1 MKLLVLLH
9 SMYRAPVYRSCMDKE
24 TEAELGARM
33 ANRADD
39 YMGTK

>member
-1 MKLLVLLH
+1 
-9 SMYRAPVYRSCMDKE
+9 MDKE